1 MAIRR
6 GQDKNNVTELFIKA
20 YMEMID
26 PKEASEIM
34 LKLAKYL
41 QSQGCCKEAIECLD
55 QGLVNNVNL
64 EAESHSIKLY
74 STKIELMKSIE
85 PAHVINICD
94 DAMNSKIDDA
104 SKIKFA
110 EEKVEMAQ
118 SLGASLNIVKAAE
131 KEIGMLRAKCDSS
144 CDHLPEK
151 KLKKFVCDKCRE
163 KFVNSKN
170 LTNHLRV
177 MHSGGE
183 KCERC
188 NSMFDDKALLLK
200 HKQSKTCFWQC
211 EHCKYKSL
219 KYSNVM
225 KHVKSVHKHKIAG
238 INALE
243 SSNV

>member
-1 MAIRR
+1 
-6 GQDKNNVTELFIKA
+6 
-20 YMEMID
+20 MID
-26 PKEASEIM
+26 PKEASDIM
-34 LKLAKYL
+34 VKLAKYV
-41 QSQGCCKEAIECLD
+41 QNQGCYKEAIECLD

-74 STKIELMKSIE
+74 STKIELMKSVE
-85 PAHVINICD
+85 PAHVIHICD
-94 DAMNSKIDDA
+94 AAMNSKIDDA

-110 EEKVEMAQ
+110 EEKVDMAQ
-118 SLGASLNIVKAAE
+118 SLGASLSLVKAAE
-131 KEIGMLRAKCDSS
+131 NEICMLRAKCESS
-144 CDHLPEK
+144 SDNPGEK
-151 KLKKFVCDKCRE
+151 KIKKFVCDKCRE
-163 KFVNSKN
+163 NFVNSRN

-183 KCERC
+183 KCERYGIV
-188 NSMFDDKALLLK
+188 FDDKALLLK

-219 KYSNVM
+219 KYSDLM